1 MAAVGEKRQK
11 EAVAM
16 KKQRLKDAK
25 AYWSYLEQ
33 EGKHCLRD
41 I

>member
-1 MAAVGEKRQK
+1 MAAVGEKK
-11 EAVAM
+11 ERLAM
-16 KKQRLKDAK
+16 KKENRLKDPS
-25 AYWSYLEQ
+25 AYWKYLEQ

>member
-1 MAAVGEKRQK
+1 MATVGEKK
-11 EAVAM
+11 VKLAM
-16 KKQRLKDAK
+16 KKVERLKEPS
-25 AYWSYLEQ
+25 AYWKYLEQ